1 MAVIVL
7 CFCVFALIVDSQSA
21 LMGAREGLELCI
33 KTVIPSLMPFFF
45 LSVLLT
51 NRLSGKK
58 ISMLRPLGRILRLP
72 EGAESI
78 FLIGILGGYPVGAQA
93 ISQAAQAGSLDRS
106 NAKRMLG
113 FCSNAGPSFIFG
125 ILGRMF
131 SSPSSAWALW
141 IIHILSAILVGVSLP
156 GKVTAPVM
164 TVQVTK
170 LSVPSAL
177 ERAMKIMV
185 NVCGWVILFRVLIR
199 FLNRWIL
206 WLFPGIFQNVIIG
219 VLELT
224 NGCCALCDIDHE
236 GLRFV
241 LASCF
246 LSLGGFCVAMQTMAV
261 TEKIG
266 TGMYFPGKIL
276 QTAVSVLLAWGYQ
289 ALFLSYNHRMFISPI
304 MIIPVLI
311 LLLTAGFYLKNRKNN
326 SSIPQLSGV

>member
-113 FCSNAGPSFIFG
+113 FCSNAGPSFNFG

-131 SSPSSAWALW
+131 SSPS
-141 IIHILSAILVGVSLP
+141 
-156 GKVTAPVM
+156 
-164 TVQVTK
+164 
-170 LSVPSAL
+170 
-177 ERAMKIMV
+177 
-185 NVCGWVILFRVLIR
+185 
-199 FLNRWIL
+199 
-206 WLFPGIFQNVIIG
+206 
-219 VLELT
+219 
-224 NGCCALCDIDHE
+224 
-236 GLRFV
+236 
-241 LASCF
+241 
-246 LSLGGFCVAMQTMAV
+246 
-261 TEKIG
+261 
-266 TGMYFPGKIL
+266 
-276 QTAVSVLLAWGYQ
+276 
-289 ALFLSYNHRMFISPI
+289 
-304 MIIPVLI
+304 
-311 LLLTAGFYLKNRKNN
+311 
-326 SSIPQLSGV
+326 